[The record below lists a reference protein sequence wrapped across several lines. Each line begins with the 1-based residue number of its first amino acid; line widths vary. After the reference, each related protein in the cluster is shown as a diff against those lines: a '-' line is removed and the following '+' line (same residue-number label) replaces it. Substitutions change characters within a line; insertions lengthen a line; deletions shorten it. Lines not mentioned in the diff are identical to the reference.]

1 MQTIR
6 KAVMDDKTL
15 STYAHNI
22 KIISEHGKVTLKGP
36 VHSQDEKN
44 AIIAKAKD
52 VVGDGNVTDQITVK
66 GDSK

>member
-6 KAVMDDKTL
+6 KAVVDDKTL